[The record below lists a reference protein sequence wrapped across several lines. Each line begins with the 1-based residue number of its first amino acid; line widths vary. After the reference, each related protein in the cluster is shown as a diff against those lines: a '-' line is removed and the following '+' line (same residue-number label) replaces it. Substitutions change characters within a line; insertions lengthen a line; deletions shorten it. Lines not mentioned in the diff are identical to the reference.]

1 MPMISPVPYEVAI
14 LAALKQLLEQIKTAN
29 GYHTDAGG
37 AVFLADER
45 LAPPEGKEV
54 ITLIVHDGEEEL
66 LKQDGYTR
74 DVNLRV
80 DIEIFVP
87 VPRTNE
93 GRREV
98 RETTRKVLADIR
110 TAVLQILKGDSA
122 SPRPANV
129 TLDGRSIAPLD
140 SGSNWM
146 IALQP
151 VLWQTREEFQEV

>member
-1 MPMISPVPYEVAI
+1 MLSPTPYEVAI
-14 LAALKQLLEQIKTAN
+14 LASLKQLLEQIKTAN
-29 GYHTDAGG
+29 GYHTDAGA

-54 ITLIVHDGEEEL
+54 ITLIVHDAEEEL
-66 LKQDGYTR
+66 ISQDGYTR
-74 DVNLRV
+74 DVVLRA

-87 VPRTNE
+87 APRTPD

-98 RETTRKVLADIR
+98 RELTRKVLADVR
-110 TAVLQILKGDSA
+110 TAVLQGLKSGSIE
-122 SPRPANV
+122 PRPQNL

-146 IALQP
+146 VALQP